1 VALLLSLGCKDPQF
15 LPKPGQEDKTCTNQ
29 QQPLHIEKK
38 SLRQS
43 DYSGPGCQT
52 SKKRFEWLT
61 RNVELQID
69 AVEQERASGISPV
82 PEVHFS
88 SLSTLGEVAISRIKQ
103 RGVVVIRGVFAPSQ
117 IAQWNS
123 ALAAYI
129 DDNRYLE
136 HQKRKGGL
144 DQYFS
149 TLTSS
154 RPQIYGLYWSKPQ
167 MEARQSE
174 ELALAR
180 RWLNRLWDIDQD
192 GLPVFNPDQ
201 ECTYADR
208 VRQREPGDA
217 SLGLSPHV
225 DGGSIE
231 RWIDPAYRKVY
242 RQVFGGDITRYDPF
256 AAAFRTETKE
266 ISSPAVCS
274 MFRTFQAWTALTP
287 QGPGDGTL
295 NLIPVANAMAWVL
308 LRALQ
313 DDVAHDDLCGAKA
326 GRALMASSE
335 HHALLLRAFG
345 PIPKVNAGDTVWW
358 HPDVIHGVEDKH
370 GGSGYSNVMYIG
382 AAPDCAKNRAFLL
395 KQRAAFEAGRSSP
408 DFAAEDYEV
417 DFNNRF
423 QSTDLSPLG
432 RRQMGYE
439 G

>member
-1 VALLLSLGCKDPQF
+1 MHTASNTRPYREEIIEAKRLL
-15 LPKPGQEDKTCTNQ
+15 
-29 QQPLHIEKK
+29 
-38 SLRQS
+38 R
-43 DYSGPGCQT
+43 SGIPDLKQ
-52 SKKRFEWLT
+52 RFEWLT
-61 RNVELQID
+61 RSMETQI
-69 AVEQERASGISPV
+69 AAIERERAAGISPV
-82 PEVHFS
+82 PEVQFS
-88 SLSTLGEVAISRIKQ
+88 GLSTLDGATIARIKQ
-103 RGVVVIRGVFAPSQ
+103 RGAVVIRGVFDAAR
-117 IAQWNS
+117 IAQWN
-123 ALAAYI
+123 ATLTAYI

-136 HQKRKGGL
+136 RQRSKAGL

-149 TLTSS
+149 TLASS
-154 RPQIYGLYWSKPQ
+154 KPQIYGLYWSKPQ

-174 ELALAR
+174 ELAQAR
-180 RWLNRLWDIDQD
+180 RWLNRLWNIDQD
-192 GLPVFNPDQ
+192 GVPVFDPDQ
-201 ECTYADR
+201 ECSYADR

-231 RWIDPAYRKVY
+231 RWIDPGYRKVY
-242 RQVFGGDITRYDPF
+242 AQVFGGDISRYDPF
-256 AAAFRTETKE
+256 AAAYRTETKE
-266 ISSPAVCS
+266 IASPAVCS

-313 DDVAHDDLCGAKA
+313 DDVADDDLCGAQA
-326 GRALMASSE
+326 GRAMVASSK

-370 GGSGYSNVMYIG
+370 SGCGYSNVMYIG
-382 AAPDCAKNRAFLL
+382 AAPDCAKNRAFLA
-395 KQRAAFEAGRSSP
+395 KQRAAFEAGKSSP
-408 DFAAEDYEV
+408 DFASEDYEV

-423 QSTDLSPLG
+423 QPADLTPLG

-439 G
+439 M